1 MQHFTV
7 MQQPRTLLQ
16 QQHALKPD
24 DRLTLSTY
32 IADTKSSLLTRAI
45 QFCQTH
51 AMVKAECNMPNLY
64 HTD

>member
-16 QQHALKPD
+16 QQHALIPD

-32 IADTKSSLLTRAI
+32 IADTKSSLLTL
-45 QFCQTH
+45 
-51 AMVKAECNMPNLY
+51 CNTILSNSCNGES
-64 HTD
+64 